1 MSVAVVTNFTKSGA
15 DECTENIINK
25 LSTLG
30 AEPVMLVTDAEKLR
44 INNIRV
50 YDDIEAMF
58 KKCDSVIAVGG
69 DGTII
74 GYAKIAA
81 RYDKPILGVNL
92 GRIGFVAGL
101 EPYELDLL
109 ESFINGEY
117 LSERRMLL
125 NVKVTH
131 NNVEDEFLAFNDAV
145 ISRGSLS
152 RIIDLS
158 VSLND
163 KPLCSYRADGLLF
176 STPTGSTAYSLSAGG
191 PVIQP
196 HMHCILLTP
205 VCPHSLF
212 ARSVIFCEE
221 SVLSVMPKDSGE
233 NEIFLT
239 VDGQQSIQIHS
250 DDKITITKSQ
260 FEATIVSMHSKDFY
274 KILSEKLNERG
285 V

>member
-92 GRIGFVAGL
+92 GRI
-101 EPYELDLL
+101 
-109 ESFINGEY
+109 
-117 LSERRMLL
+117 
-125 NVKVTH
+125 
-131 NNVEDEFLAFNDAV
+131 DA
-145 ISRGSLS
+145 
-152 RIIDLS
+152 
-158 VSLND
+158 
-163 KPLCSYRADGLLF
+163 
-176 STPTGSTAYSLSAGG
+176 
-191 PVIQP
+191 
-196 HMHCILLTP
+196 
-205 VCPHSLF
+205 
-212 ARSVIFCEE
+212 
-221 SVLSVMPKDSGE
+221 
-233 NEIFLT
+233 
-239 VDGQQSIQIHS
+239 
-250 DDKITITKSQ
+250 
-260 FEATIVSMHSKDFY
+260 
-274 KILSEKLNERG
+274 
-285 V
+285 